1 MYAFGAFSGPKGRLE
16 GCFTPSE
23 AFLMKETSV
32 SVSLLGAGQVG
43 RAFLKKLSE
52 WEANEGPPPGIRWR

>member
-1 MYAFGAFSGPKGRLE
+1 
-16 GCFTPSE
+16 
-23 AFLMKETSV
+23 MKETSV

-52 WEANEGPPPGIRWR
+52 WEANEGPPLGHPVALKRS